1 MDVFGNALNDQF
13 KTGEPEILWLNNSY
27 DEPEEMPVDIF
38 FRKEEEM
45 PDIELEAMDLCEG
58 RVLDVGGGAGSHS
71 LILQERGFD
80 IIALDI
86 SATACEIMKTRG
98 LKQVVQADIY
108 TYTGEKFDTLL
119 FLMNGIGLTGTIA
132 GFKKFLEHAK
142 TLLNEDGQLLF
153 DSSDISYLYE
163 DTAQP
168 TDHYYGEVKY
178 QYAYRD
184 ELGEW
189 FNWLYLDPFTLKKI
203 AKECGWECHLLFDTG
218 EDQYLAEMRV
228 SPMPSLPKSA
238 PD

>member
-13 KTGEPEILWLNNSY
+13 KTGQPEILWLNNSY

-38 FRKEEEM
+38 FRKEDEM

-80 IIALDI
+80 VIALDV
-86 SATACEIMKTRG
+86 SATAVEIMKSRG

-108 TYTGEKFDTLL
+108 AYSGEKFDTLL
-119 FLMNGIGLTGTIA
+119 FLMNGIGLTGTLE
-132 GFKKFLEHAK
+132 GFKRFLEHAK

-163 DTAQP
+163 GTDKP
-168 TDHYYGEVKY
+168 TDKYFGEVSY
-178 QYAYRD
+178 QYAYREETGD
-184 ELGEW
+184 W
-189 FNWLYLDPFTLKKI
+189 FNWLYIDPFTLKKI

-228 SPMPSLPKSA
+228 STS
-238 PD
+238 

>member
-13 KTGEPEILWLNNSY
+13 KTGQPEILWLNNSY

-38 FRKEEEM
+38 FRKEDEM

-80 IIALDI
+80 VIALDI
-86 SATACEIMKTRG
+86 SDTAVEIMKSRG
-98 LKQVVQADIY
+98 LKQVVKADIY
-108 TYTGEKFDTLL
+108 TYSGEKFDTLL
-119 FLMNGIGLTGTIA
+119 FLMNGIGLTGTLE
-132 GFKKFLEHAK
+132 GFRRFLEHAK

-163 DTAQP
+163 ETKKP
-168 TDHYYGEVKY
+168 TDKYFGEVSY
-178 QYAYRD
+178 QYAYRG
-184 ELGEW
+184 ETGEW
-189 FNWLYLDPFTLKKI
+189 FNWLYIDPFTLKKI

-218 EDQYLAEMRV
+218 EDQYLAEMRI
-228 SPMPSLPKSA
+228 SRS
-238 PD
+238 

>member
-13 KTGEPEILWLNNSY
+13 KTGQPEILWLNNSY

-80 IIALDI
+80 VIALDV
-86 SATACEIMKTRG
+86 SATAVEIMKSRG

-108 TYTGEKFDTLL
+108 AYSGEKFDTLL
-119 FLMNGIGLTGTIA
+119 FLMNGIGLTGTLE
-132 GFKKFLEHAK
+132 GFRRFLEHAK

-163 DTAQP
+163 GTDKP
-168 TDHYYGEVKY
+168 TDKYFGEVSY
-178 QYAYRD
+178 QYAYREETGD
-184 ELGEW
+184 W
-189 FNWLYLDPFTLKKI
+189 FNWLYIDPFTLKKI

-228 SPMPSLPKSA
+228 STS
-238 PD
+238 

>member
-13 KTGEPEILWLNNSY
+13 KTGQPEILWLNNSY

-38 FRKEEEM
+38 FRKEDEM

-80 IIALDI
+80 VIALDI
-86 SATACEIMKTRG
+86 SATAVEIMKSRG

-108 TYTGEKFDTLL
+108 TYSGEKFDTLL
-119 FLMNGIGLTGTIA
+119 FLMNGIGLTGTLE
-132 GFKKFLEHAK
+132 GFRRFLEHAK

-163 DTAQP
+163 ETEKP
-168 TDHYYGEVKY
+168 TDKYFGEVSY
-178 QYAYRD
+178 QYAYR
-184 ELGEW
+184 EETGEW
-189 FNWLYLDPFTLKKI
+189 FNWLYIDPFTLKKI

-228 SPMPSLPKSA
+228 STS
-238 PD
+238 